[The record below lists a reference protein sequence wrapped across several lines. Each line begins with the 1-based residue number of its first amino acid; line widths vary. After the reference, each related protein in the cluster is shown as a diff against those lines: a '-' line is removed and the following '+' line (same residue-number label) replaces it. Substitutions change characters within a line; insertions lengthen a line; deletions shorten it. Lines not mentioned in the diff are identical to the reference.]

1 VSASKSYPLKDHSSL
16 RLERGL
22 TLMEK
27 TLVSVI
33 DAPRVLVVDDD
44 PLTSA
49 LLTSI
54 ENESGYRVVQVSHGR
69 EAYRML
75 KTDANFR
82 VAIFDLTMP
91 HLKSAD
97 LVRYMKTEKRL
108 MRIPV
113 VVTTGTQGLKN
124 IAESFTA
131 GALAFLPKP
140 FTAAQLD
147 RILRLVIG
155 ANREVRRDL
164 RSAA

>member
-1 VSASKSYPLKDHSSL
+1 MSDPNGYKPANQNSL
-16 RLERGL
+16 RLERSL

-27 TLVSVI
+27 RLVSVI
-33 DAPRVLVVDDD
+33 DAPRALVVDDD

-54 ENESGYRVVQVSHGR
+54 ENEGGYRVVQVSHGR
-69 EAYRML
+69 EAYRIL

-91 HLKSAD
+91 HLKTTD

-147 RILRLVIG
+147 RIMRLVIC
-155 ANREVRRDL
+155 ANREVRREM